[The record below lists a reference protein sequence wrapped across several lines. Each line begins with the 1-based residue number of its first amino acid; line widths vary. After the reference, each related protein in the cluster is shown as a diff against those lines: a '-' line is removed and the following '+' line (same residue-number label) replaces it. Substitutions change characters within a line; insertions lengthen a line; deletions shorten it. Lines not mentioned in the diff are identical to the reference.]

1 MKKVNEINI
10 LKDEEILE
18 NELLSQIKGGL
29 EVEPTKCCGIQFAC
43 NNKVSSE
50 PEELQFG

>member
-18 NELLSQIKGGL
+18 NELLRQIKGGL
-29 EVEPTKCCGIQFAC
+29 EDKPTKCCGLQFAC
-43 NNKVSSE
+43 NNNMSGE